1 MITVF
6 YYYWNKSESKMKK
19 AEQIFYD
26 VHKAIRFCWSMK
38 NKKMILDGWTCYDQE
53 CNQLMNYKVN
63 MSAINGYKIYECE

>member
-6 YYYWNKSESKMKK
+6 YYYWNKTESKMKK
-19 AEQIFYD
+19 AEQTFYD

-63 MSAINGYKIYECE
+63 MSVINGWK

>member
-1 MITVF
+1 MITIF
-6 YYYWNKSESKMKK
+6 YYYWNKTESKMKR

-63 MSAINGYKIYECE
+63 MSAINGWK

>member
-6 YYYWNKSESKMKK
+6 YYYYNKSESKMKK
-19 AEQIFYD
+19 AEQTFYD

-63 MSAINGYKIYECE
+63 ISAINGWK

>member
-6 YYYWNKSESKMKK
+6 YYYYNKTESKMKR

-38 NKKMILDGWTCYDQE
+38 NKKMILDGWSCYDQE

-63 MSAINGYKIYECE
+63 MSVINRWK

>member
-6 YYYWNKSESKMKK
+6 YYYWNKSESNMKK
-19 AEQIFYD
+19 AEQTFYD

-38 NKKMILDGWTCYDQE
+38 NKKMILDGWTCCDQE

-63 MSAINGYKIYECE
+63 MSAINGWK